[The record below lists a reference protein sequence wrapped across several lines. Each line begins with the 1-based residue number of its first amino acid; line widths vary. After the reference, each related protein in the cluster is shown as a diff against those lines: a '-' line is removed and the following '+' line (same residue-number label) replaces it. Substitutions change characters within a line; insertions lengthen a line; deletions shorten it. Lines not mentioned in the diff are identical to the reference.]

1 VGRFDGRVAI
11 VTGAA
16 SGIGAA
22 TARRLAAE
30 GASVVLADVAQ
41 ERGGEVAESIAAT
54 GAAAHFEPCDVADA
68 EAWRRVGAA
77 ARERF
82 GGVDAVVNNA
92 YANVIRST
100 LELEPDEWRRML
112 DVNLGQVYLSVRECM
127 PDLLQRSG
135 SMVNVSSVHAHVGF
149 ADHAGYDATKGG
161 MTALTRQLAV
171 EFGPRVRVNSVLPGP
186 IITGIWDGTDE
197 ATRAESAAM
206 TTLARNGQPEEVA
219 AVVCFLLSDD
229 ASYVTGSEV
238 TVDGGWSITK
248 HLRPPL
254 PRHSG

>member
-1 VGRFDGRVAI
+1 VRGLRGQVAI

-22 TARRLAAE
+22 TARRLCEE
-30 GASVVLADVAQ
+30 GAAVVLADIAA
-41 ERGGEVAESIAAT
+41 ERGRAVTEEIATAG
-54 GAAAHFEPCDVADA
+54 GAALFEPCDVADP
-68 EAWRRVGAA
+68 EAWARVAA
-77 ARERF
+77 VARERF
-82 GGVDAVVNNA
+82 GGIDHVVNNA
-92 YANVIRST
+92 YANVVRPT
-100 LELEPDEWRRML
+100 LELEPEDWRRML
-112 DVNLGQVYLSVRECM
+112 DVNLGQVYLSVRACM
-127 PDLLQRSG
+127 RDLLERSG

-149 ADHAGYDATKGG
+149 DGHAGYDATKGA

-171 EFGPRVRVNSVLPGP
+171 EFGPTVRVNSVLPGP

-206 TTLARNGQPEEVA
+206 TTLARNGQPDEVA
-219 AVVCFLLSDD
+219 GAICFLLSAD
-229 ASYVTGSEV
+229 ASYVTGTEL

-248 HLRPPL
+248 HTRPPL